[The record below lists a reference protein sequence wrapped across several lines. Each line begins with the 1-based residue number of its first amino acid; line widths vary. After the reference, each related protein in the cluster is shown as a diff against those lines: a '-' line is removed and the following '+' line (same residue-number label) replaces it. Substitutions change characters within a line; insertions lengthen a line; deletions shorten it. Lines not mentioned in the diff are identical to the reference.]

1 MFYIHILRV
10 KCELLPQGDFLR
22 TAREPIEIIT
32 RSFEAKPTADVGRG
46 SEWHV
51 GNVERVKPDGI
62 AFAMGRT
69 VAVTSPKFDSVS
81 HDFLEEEAMRA
92 PFTIGVFDQ
101 RHQVCGIIRKSGI
114 SQSSTEIAS
123 KLQTLLNATP
133 YAQESNSTIVVD
145 PIQDPVSF
153 LDAIRSA
160 YAVTRFSFTA
170 SRPNPPDVN
179 RLIQRP
185 AEEFTQAAGGEKT
198 TVEVEG
204 DDLDREVIEEVAK
217 AVAAVGETAAAF
229 VRPESVGRG
238 KKVHLGGN
246 PVVEPVNPEENESL
260 LTAILNQTREAYDR
274 LRNSFRQS
282 DG

>member
-1 MFYIHILRV
+1 MFYIHILRI

-32 RSFEAKPTADVGRG
+32 RSFQAKPTADVGRG

-51 GNVERVKPDGI
+51 GNIETVTPDGI

-69 VAVTSPKFDSVS
+69 IEVTSPKFDSVT
-81 HDFLEEEAMRA
+81 HDFLEEEALRA

-101 RHQVCGIIRKSGI
+101 RHQVCGVIRKTGV

-123 KLQTLLNATP
+123 KLQVLLNSAP
-133 YAQESNSTIVVD
+133 YARESNSTIVVD
-145 PIQDPVSF
+145 PVQDPISF
-153 LDAIRSA
+153 LEAIRSA

-185 AEEFTQAAGGEKT
+185 AEEFTQAAGGDRT
-198 TVEVEG
+198 RVEVEG

-217 AVAAVGETAAAF
+217 AVAAVGETASAQ
-229 VRPESVGRG
+229 VRPERTGRG
-238 KKVHLGGN
+238 KRVHLRGN
-246 PVVEPVNPEENESL
+246 PAVEPVNAQSDQSIL
-260 LTAILNQTREAYDR
+260 SAILDQTREAYDR
-274 LRNSFRQS
+274 IRNSFRQS